1 MRLVELKLD
10 SGSINLICI
19 RQIFAAFGCSF
30 VVFHKIESK
39 ERTRFVRFLMH
50 YLNIMKTT

>member
-39 ERTRFVRFLMH
+39 KRTRFVRFLMH